1 MIRHIKYKKNE
12 VRDRILI
19 RDVGNIKH
27 LDLGHEPE
35 RMRIW
40 LGHEPELMRIW
51 LNAWYHLIDG
61 WPFWY
66 RFGKITSS
74 RSIIRAK

>member
-19 RDVGNIKH
+19 CDVGNIKH

-35 RMRIW
+35 R
-40 LGHEPELMRIW
+40 MRIW